1 MLSIRNGFHR
11 IKGNRNCITASDRRK
26 YKTICRCGTEQEVES
41 MKGFTTSAGYMGWV
55 KDRYILFA
63 TEYDYREYM
72 EE

>member
-1 MLSIRNGFHR
+1 M
-11 IKGNRNCITASDRRK
+11 
-26 YKTICRCGTEQEVES
+26 CRCGTEQEVEG

>member
-1 MLSIRNGFHR
+1 
-11 IKGNRNCITASDRRK
+11 
-26 YKTICRCGTEQEVES
+26 
-41 MKGFTTSAGYMGWV
+41 MKGFTTFAGYMGWV